1 MAHNVF
7 NRVNL
12 AVPDGV
18 LESPLFGKSTA
29 LAGGSSTLRRRT
41 GASICRRALVSEK
54 EWWTS
59 GNNL

>member
-7 NRVNL
+7 NLVNL

-41 GASICRRALVSEK
+41 GASICTK
-54 EWWTS
+54 
-59 GNNL
+59 